1 MKLSRLTTLCI
12 AVLLSLLVATPAMA
26 YLDPSTG
33 NFILQS
39 LIAGAF
45 GAYLFFKMNMKALRD
60 RIQGW
65 RGNSKPESPSDDAA
79 SSDD

>member
-1 MKLSRLTTLCI
+1 MMTSRLQTICI
-12 AVLLSLLVATPAMA
+12 VAASSILIVRPAMA

-39 LIAGAF
+39 LIAAGF
-45 GAYLFFKMNMKALRD
+45 GAYLFFKMDMRALRE

-65 RGNSKPESPSDDAA
+65 LGISKPGADSESTDA
-79 SSDD
+79 SKD

>member
-1 MKLSRLTTLCI
+1 MMISRFQTICVVAALSM
-12 AVLLSLLVATPAMA
+12 LVAAPAMA

-39 LIAGAF
+39 LITVAF
-45 GAYLFFKMNMKALRD
+45 GAYLFFKMNIKALRE

-65 RGNSKPESPSDDAA
+65 LGNSKPETHSEPGDQSKD
-79 SSDD
+79 